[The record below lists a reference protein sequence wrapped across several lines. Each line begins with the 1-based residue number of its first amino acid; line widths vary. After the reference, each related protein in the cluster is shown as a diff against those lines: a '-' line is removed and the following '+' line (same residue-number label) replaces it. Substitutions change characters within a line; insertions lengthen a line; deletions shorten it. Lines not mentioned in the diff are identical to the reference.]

1 MEEYGCNCSFDS
13 AGNPVDWC
21 SFHEA
26 LRDSLAEK
34 DKEIERLTE
43 ELESHSWEISPAM
56 AQKRI
61 DTLWEE
67 NKRLERDILMLAR
80 LCLSNGIISRGLAC
94 EYLGCA
100 REDLDDV
107 IKEDIMRKNDLI
119 YDPSIGK
126 RGGYLVTLYG
136 YDRTGVEEKQII
148 MRFDP
153 LKVDGFGLVV
163 SGGVPRKNNTP

>member
-56 AQKRI
+56 AQQRI
-61 DTLWEE
+61 DKLWAE
-67 NKRLERDILMLAR
+67 NKRLERDILMLVR

-94 EYLGCA
+94 EHLGCA

-107 IKEDIMRKNDLI
+107 IKED
-119 YDPSIGK
+119 G
-126 RGGYLVTLYG
+126 
-136 YDRTGVEEKQII
+136 
-148 MRFDP
+148 
-153 LKVDGFGLVV
+153 DG
-163 SGGVPRKNNTP
+163 